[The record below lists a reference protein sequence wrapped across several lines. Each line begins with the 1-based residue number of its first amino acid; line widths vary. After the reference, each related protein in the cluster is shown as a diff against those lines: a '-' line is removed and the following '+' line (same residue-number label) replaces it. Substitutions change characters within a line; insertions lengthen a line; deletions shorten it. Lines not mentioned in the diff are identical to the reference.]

1 LHADAAVLAD
11 LYGGSGR
18 TLPYVRAIARCEGGC
33 RVVLEQILVGIVAIV
48 VGLAWAFYGF
58 KAFIIL
64 LPIWAFL
71 VGFAAGASWLQEL
84 FGEGFFATVTSWV
97 GGLVVGIVLAVLSY
111 FWYYAAVVIVGGAL
125 GYTLGAGF
133 MGALGFDGILAIAA
147 GLVVGAILAFITIV
161 LAVPAWLVVVLSAVG
176 GAVAVVNGALIL
188 IGRIKLEDISSGLGE
203 GLLKDPLIATIGV
216 IVIAAAGIVYQMRD
230 LSETAASIRRE
241 GYRI

>member
-1 LHADAAVLAD
+1 MSL
-11 LYGGSGR
+11 
-18 TLPYVRAIARCEGGC
+18 EG
-33 RVVLEQILVGIVAIV
+33 ILVGIVAIV
-48 VGLAWAFYGF
+48 IGLAWAFYGF

-97 GGLVVGIVLAVLSY
+97 GGLVVGVVLAVLSY

-161 LAVPAWLVVVLSAVG
+161 LAVPAWLIVVLSAVG
-176 GAVAVVNGALIL
+176 GAVAAVNGVLIL
-188 IGRIKLEDISSGLGE
+188 LGRIQLEDISSGLGE
-203 GLLKDPLIATIGV
+203 GLLKDPIIATIGV
-216 IVIAAAGIVYQMRD
+216 ILIAAAGIVYQMRD
-230 LSETAASIRRE
+230 LAGTAESIRRE

>member
-1 LHADAAVLAD
+1 VSL
-11 LYGGSGR
+11 
-18 TLPYVRAIARCEGGC
+18 EG
-33 RVVLEQILVGIVAIV
+33 ILVGIVAIV
-48 VGLAWAFYGF
+48 IGLAWAFYGF

-97 GGLVVGIVLAVLSY
+97 GGLVVGVVLAVLSY

-133 MGALGFDGILAIAA
+133 MGALGFDGILAIGV
-147 GLVVGAILAFITIV
+147 GLVVGAILAIITIV
-161 LAVPAWLVVVLSAVG
+161 LAVPAWLIVVLSAVG
-176 GAVAVVNGALIL
+176 GAVAAVNGVLIL
-188 IGRIKLEDISSGLGE
+188 FGRIQLEDISSGLGE
-203 GLLKDPLIATIGV
+203 GLLKDPIIATIGV
-216 IVIAAAGIVYQMRD
+216 ILIAVAGIVYQMRD
-230 LSETAASIRRE
+230 LASTAASIRRE

>member
-1 LHADAAVLAD
+1 M
-11 LYGGSGR
+11 SF
-18 TLPYVRAIARCEGGC
+18 EG
-33 RVVLEQILVGIVAIV
+33 ILVGIVAIV
-48 VGLAWAFYGF
+48 IGLAWAFYGF

-97 GGLVVGIVLAVLSY
+97 GGLVVGVVLAVLSY

-133 MGALGFDGILAIAA
+133 MGALGFDGILAIGV
-147 GLVVGAILAFITIV
+147 GLVIGAILAFITIV
-161 LAVPAWLVVVLSAVG
+161 LAVPAWLIVVLSAVG

-188 IGRIKLEDISSGLGE
+188 LGRIQLEDITFGLGQ
-203 GLLKDPLIATIGV
+203 GLAKDPLIATIGV

-230 LSETAASIRRE
+230 LADTAASIRRE

>member
-1 LHADAAVLAD
+1 VSL
-11 LYGGSGR
+11 
-18 TLPYVRAIARCEGGC
+18 EG
-33 RVVLEQILVGIVAIV
+33 ILVGIVAIV
-48 VGLAWAFYGF
+48 IGLAWAFYGF

-97 GGLVVGIVLAVLSY
+97 GGLVVGVVLAVLSY

-133 MGALGFDGILAIAA
+133 MGAIGFDGILAIGV
-147 GLVVGAILAFITIV
+147 GLVVGAILAILTIV
-161 LAVPAWLVVVLSAVG
+161 LAVPAWLIVVLSAVG
-176 GAVAVVNGALIL
+176 GAVAAVNGVLIL
-188 IGRIKLEDISSGLGE
+188 FGRIQLEDISSGLGE
-203 GLLKDPLIATIGV
+203 GLLKDPIIATIGV
-216 IVIAAAGIVYQMRD
+216 ILIAAAGIVYQMRD
-230 LSETAASIRRE
+230 LATTAASIRRE

>member
-1 LHADAAVLAD
+1 MSL
-11 LYGGSGR
+11 
-18 TLPYVRAIARCEGGC
+18 EG
-33 RVVLEQILVGIVAIV
+33 ILVGIVAIV
-48 VGLAWAFYGF
+48 IGLAWAFYGF

-97 GGLVVGIVLAVLSY
+97 GGLVVGVVLAVLSY

-133 MGALGFDGILAIAA
+133 MGALGFDGILAIGV
-147 GLVVGAILAFITIV
+147 GLVVGAILAIITIV
-161 LAVPAWLVVVLSAVG
+161 LAVPAWLIVVLSAVG
-176 GAVAVVNGALIL
+176 GAVAAVNGVLIL
-188 IGRIKLEDISSGLGE
+188 LGRIPLEDISSGLGE
-203 GLLKDPLIATIGV
+203 GLLKDPIIATIGV
-216 IVIAAAGIVYQMRD
+216 ILIAVAGIVYQMRD
-230 LSETAASIRRE
+230 LASTAASIRRE

>member
-1 LHADAAVLAD
+1 MSL
-11 LYGGSGR
+11 
-18 TLPYVRAIARCEGGC
+18 EG
-33 RVVLEQILVGIVAIV
+33 ILVGIVAIV
-48 VGLAWAFYGF
+48 IGLAWAFYGF

-97 GGLVVGIVLAVLSY
+97 GGLVVGVVLAVLSY

-133 MGALGFDGILAIAA
+133 MGALGFDGILAIGV
-147 GLVVGAILAFITIV
+147 GLVVGAILAIITIV
-161 LAVPAWLVVVLSAVG
+161 LAVPAWLIVVLSAVG
-176 GAVAVVNGALIL
+176 GAVAAVNGVLIL
-188 IGRIKLEDISSGLGE
+188 LGRIQLEDISSGLGE
-203 GLLKDPLIATIGV
+203 GLLKDPIIATIGV
-216 IVIAAAGIVYQMRD
+216 ILIAAAGIVYQMRD
-230 LSETAASIRRE
+230 LASTAASIRRE

>member
-1 LHADAAVLAD
+1 VSL
-11 LYGGSGR
+11 
-18 TLPYVRAIARCEGGC
+18 EG
-33 RVVLEQILVGIVAIV
+33 ILVGIVAIV
-48 VGLAWAFYGF
+48 IGLAWAFYGF

-97 GGLVVGIVLAVLSY
+97 GGLVVGVVLAVLSY

-133 MGALGFDGILAIAA
+133 MGALGFDGILAIGV
-147 GLVVGAILAFITIV
+147 GLVVGAILAIITIV
-161 LAVPAWLVVVLSAVG
+161 LAVPAWLIVVLSAVG
-176 GAVAVVNGALIL
+176 GAVAAVNGVLIL
-188 IGRIKLEDISSGLGE
+188 FGRIQLEDISSGLGE
-203 GLLKDPLIATIGV
+203 GLLKDPIIATIGV
-216 IVIAAAGIVYQMRD
+216 ILIAAAGIVYQMRD
-230 LSETAASIRRE
+230 LASTAASIRRE

>member
-1 LHADAAVLAD
+1 MSL
-11 LYGGSGR
+11 
-18 TLPYVRAIARCEGGC
+18 EG
-33 RVVLEQILVGIVAIV
+33 ILVGIVAIV
-48 VGLAWAFYGF
+48 IGLAWAFYGF

-97 GGLVVGIVLAVLSY
+97 GGLVVGVVLAVLSY

-133 MGALGFDGILAIAA
+133 MGALGFDGILAIGV
-147 GLVVGAILAFITIV
+147 GLVVGAILAIITIV
-161 LAVPAWLVVVLSAVG
+161 LAVPAWLIVVLSAVG
-176 GAVAVVNGALIL
+176 GAVAAVNGVLIL
-188 IGRIKLEDISSGLGE
+188 FGRIQLEDISSGLGE
-203 GLLKDPLIATIGV
+203 GLLKDPIIATIGV
-216 IVIAAAGIVYQMRD
+216 ILIAAAGIVYQMRD
-230 LSETAASIRRE
+230 LASTAASIRRE

>member
-1 LHADAAVLAD
+1 VSL
-11 LYGGSGR
+11 
-18 TLPYVRAIARCEGGC
+18 EG
-33 RVVLEQILVGIVAIV
+33 ILVGIVAIV
-48 VGLAWAFYGF
+48 IGLAWAFYGF

-97 GGLVVGIVLAVLSY
+97 GGLVVGVVLAVLSY

-133 MGALGFDGILAIAA
+133 MGALGFDGILAIGV

-161 LAVPAWLVVVLSAVG
+161 LGVPAWLIVVLSAVG
-176 GAVAVVNGALIL
+176 GAVAAVNGVLIL
-188 IGRIKLEDISSGLGE
+188 FGRIQLEDISSGLGE
-203 GLLKDPLIATIGV
+203 GLLKDPIIATIGV
-216 IVIAAAGIVYQMRD
+216 ILIAAAGIVYQMRD
-230 LSETAASIRRE
+230 LATTAASIRRE

>member
-1 LHADAAVLAD
+1 MSL
-11 LYGGSGR
+11 
-18 TLPYVRAIARCEGGC
+18 EG
-33 RVVLEQILVGIVAIV
+33 ILVGIVAIV
-48 VGLAWAFYGF
+48 IGLAWAFYGF

-133 MGALGFDGILAIAA
+133 MGALGFDGILAIGV
-147 GLVVGAILAFITIV
+147 GLVVGAILAIITIV
-161 LAVPAWLVVVLSAVG
+161 LAVPAWLIVVLSAVG
-176 GAVAVVNGALIL
+176 GAVAAVNGVLIL
-188 IGRIKLEDISSGLGE
+188 LGRIQLEDISSGLGE
-203 GLLKDPLIATIGV
+203 GLLKDPIIATIGV
-216 IVIAAAGIVYQMRD
+216 ILIAAAGIVYQMRD
-230 LSETAASIRRE
+230 VATTAASIRRE

>member
-1 LHADAAVLAD
+1 
-11 LYGGSGR
+11 
-18 TLPYVRAIARCEGGC
+18 
-33 RVVLEQILVGIVAIV
+33 VVLEQILVGIVAIV

-97 GGLVVGIVLAVLSY
+97 GGLVVGVVLAVLSY

-161 LAVPAWLVVVLSAVG
+161 LAVPAWLIVVLSAVG
-176 GAVAVVNGALIL
+176 GAVATVNGALIL

-216 IVIAAAGIVYQMRD
+216 IVIAAAGIVYRMRD
-230 LSETAASIRRE
+230 LTETAASIRRE